1 MKFTI
6 IKSCLARFSGIFA
19 VGTPS
24 NIHGT
29 AISYRCAKFGTF
41 VNSVTILTLRDLTI
55 KGEQGWHPHSPPTNV
70 AGEQTRRRRVISGLK
85 FLLVLSFAPRGFSL
99 GALVFPSPRKP
110 SFLNSHE
117 VKFRNTSCSEFVQ
130 IYNFL
135 IGCLD
140 KWQFRCVFIHH
151 Y

>member
-29 AISYRCAKFGTF
+29 AISYRCAKFGAF

-55 KGEQGWHPHSPPTNV
+55 PGT
-70 AGEQTRRRRVISGLK
+70 
-85 FLLVLSFAPRGFSL
+85 FSL
-99 GALVFPSPRKP
+99 AYSGHKFIRCTAFRLWGWRK
-110 SFLNSHE
+110 
-117 VKFRNTSCSEFVQ
+117 KM
-130 IYNFL
+130 
-135 IGCLD
+135 
-140 KWQFRCVFIHH
+140 
-151 Y
+151 